1 MKKNKISINIISSFN
16 HSNLVG
22 LLKNNKSYD
31 FEINEVDY
39 NQVFQVLSNPKNK
52 MWKKKS
58 NISLV
63 WVNPEDIFPEF
74 NKLIFNEKINCN
86 ILKEQVI
93 SFCSHLKSIKK
104 NSDFILIPSLILKQ
118 PIESNIALGYSK
130 NRGLDYNLSLINHIL
145 SEQLDEKK
153 FYLLNSNKWLSN
165 CGIKNA
171 YSSKLWYLTKCPFS
185 NDFFKEAISDILN
198 FYNSSLGL
206 AKKLLILDLDDTIWG
221 GIVGEVGWKKLRIGG
236 HDYLGEAFQDFQ
248 SRIKSLKNHG
258 ILLAIASKNE
268 ESNAI
273 EAIKKHP
280 EMNLTIDDFV
290 AYKINWNDKAKNIA
304 EMVKELNLGLQSVV
318 FLDDSPFERERVREM
333 LPEVYVPDLPK
344 DPTEYSNFLSKL
356 RCFDPTHVTEE
367 DKTRSDLY
375 KSEFKRKKLKQN
387 NKSLSKWIETLGLEI
402 IIENIN
408 NKNSPRALQL
418 LNKTNQMNLSTR
430 RMTENEFQKWIQKK
444 TNYLWTVRAK
454 DKFGD
459 YGIIGILSMAIKEKD
474 AYLVDFVLS
483 CRVVGRFIEETII
496 QFLKDFCHKKNI
508 KKINGTYI
516 KTQKNTLCYQFLQ
529 KLKILKKNK
538 KTFTLLPNK
547 EKINIPNIKII
558 KPKILEKANVS

>member
-1 MKKNKISINIISSFN
+1 M
-16 HSNLVG
+16 
-22 LLKNNKSYD
+22 
-31 FEINEVDY
+31 
-39 NQVFQVLSNPKNK
+39 
-52 MWKKKS
+52 
-58 NISLV
+58 
-63 WVNPEDIFPEF
+63 
-74 NKLIFNEKINCN
+74 
-86 ILKEQVI
+86 
-93 SFCSHLKSIKK
+93 
-104 NSDFILIPSLILKQ
+104 
-118 PIESNIALGYSK
+118 
-130 NRGLDYNLSLINHIL
+130 
-145 SEQLDEKK
+145 
-153 FYLLNSNKWLSN
+153 
-165 CGIKNA
+165 
-171 YSSKLWYLTKCPFS
+171 KCPFS

-206 AKKLLILDLDDTIWG
+206 VKKLLILDLDDTLWG

-236 HDYLGEAFQDFQ
+236 HDYIGEAFQDFQ
-248 SRIKSLKNHG
+248 SRVKSLKNNG

-273 EAIKKHP
+273 EAINKHP

-290 AYKINWNDKAKNIA
+290 AYKINWDDKAKNIA

-356 RCFDPTHVTEE
+356 RCFDSAYVTEE
-367 DKTRSDLY
+367 DKKRSELY

-430 RMTENEFQKWIQKK
+430 RMTENEFQKWIGRK

-459 YGIIGILSMAIKEKD
+459 YGIIGILSISISEKD

-529 KLKILKKNK
+529 KLKILKKDK
-538 KTFTLLPNK
+538 KSFILLPNR
-547 EKINIPNIKII
+547 EKINIPNIKIV
-558 KPKILEKANVS
+558 KPKMLEKANVS